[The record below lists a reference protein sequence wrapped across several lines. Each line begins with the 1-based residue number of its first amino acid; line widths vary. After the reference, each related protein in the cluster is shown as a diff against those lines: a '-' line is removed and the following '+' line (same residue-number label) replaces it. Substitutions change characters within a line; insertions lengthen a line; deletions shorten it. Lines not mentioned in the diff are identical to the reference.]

1 MRKQILLLLGLILTS
16 ITLNAQK
23 REAGTIELT
32 PNIGYSTSFLNGD
45 EVGDLNFNGDEVDDL
60 DSRDALQFGVLGDYY
75 FNDRWSIRS
84 GLSYFAMRASRSGSE
99 IELDYLNIPIN
110 ANWHFGSTRK
120 WNLNFGVTPGFL
132 LKGDVDGEDAKDF
145 YNLFQLAIS
154 YGIGYKI
161 EVSDNFSIL
170 IDGQGLFRITNTL
183 EDSDDLKRL
192 NTGSSVNVG
201 GVFSF

>member
-32 PNIGYSTSFLNGD
+32 PNIGYSISF
-45 EVGDLNFNGDEVDDL
+45 FNGDEVDDL

-84 GLSYFAMRASRSGSE
+84 GLSYFAMRASRSDSE
-99 IELDYLNIPIN
+99 IALDYLNIPIN
-110 ANWHFGSTRK
+110 ADWHFGSTRK

-132 LKGDVDGEDAKDF
+132 LKGDVDGEDAKE
-145 YNLFQLAIS
+145 L
-154 YGIGYKI
+154 YKKWKK
-161 EVSDNFSIL
+161 DKL
-170 IDGQGLFRITNTL
+170 HPQ
-183 EDSDDLKRL
+183 KK
-192 NTGSSVNVG
+192 
-201 GVFSF
+201 